1 MDKEEMM
8 RVCRAMAMF
17 RPSFIALI
25 MNLTPE
31 DLIFMETCFQRTVL
45 VSYLSLSLSLLFRC
59 SMSYFCVTIHPY
71 TLVGNWENTI
81 QQRH

>member
-1 MDKEEMM
+1 M
-8 RVCRAMAMF
+8 RICRAMAMF

-45 VSYLSLSLSLLFRC
+45 VRKRKQKCPQFVHHHETHLS
-59 SMSYFCVTIHPY
+59 
-71 TLVGNWENTI
+71 
-81 QQRH
+81 